1 MKAAFL
7 RFERPRLRS
16 RQGLLRGNQLLDVG
30 IPGRQKIDFF
40 TIPCGRHADRFRDA
54 LLFTA
59 HNLFGRKI
67 PVKHRRGAGH
77 KKETR
82 YFFKTISTSKQQIA
96 PNVRMS
102 GYRKSNLRPFSY
114 QRLDMR
120 NI

>member
-1 MKAAFL
+1 NLKKQPVKAAFL

-82 YFFKTISTSKQQIA
+82 YFFQNNINFEATNCAECSHE
-96 PNVRMS
+96 
-102 GYRKSNLRPFSY
+102 
-114 QRLDMR
+114 RL
-120 NI
+120 